1 MRFILIGLM
10 VGLMTP
16 GCGKNKEETKKA
28 PKVSTKKKGPSRAPI
43 RQAVVKTKQGKPT
56 SMPASRPASRPMG
69 KLPPGHPPM
78 GGGAASQ
85 PAAAASGG
93 NINGTITL
101 DKAQADKV
109 KAGSTL
115 FIIVRRDEGEGKK
128 GMMLAAKKIAVTGA
142 AMFPLKYT
150 VTPKDVMMAGTSLVG
165 NVRVSARVDQD
176 GDAISKQPGDVT
188 GAAKA
193 PVTVG
198 GKKNADFTLNSKI

>member
-43 RQAVVKTKQGKPT
+43 RRAVEDQAGQADQYASEPT
-56 SMPASRPASRPMG
+56 SVASNG
-69 KLPPGHPPM
+69 KAAAGHPPM

-115 FIIVRRDEGEGKK
+115 FIIVRRDEGEEKK
-128 GMMLAAKKIAVTGA
+128 A
-142 AMFPLKYT
+142 
-150 VTPKDVMMAGTSLVG
+150 
-165 NVRVSARVDQD
+165 
-176 GDAISKQPGDVT
+176 
-188 GAAKA
+188 
-193 PVTVG
+193 
-198 GKKNADFTLNSKI
+198 

>member
-1 MRFILIGLM
+1 MRFIIIGLM
-10 VGLMTP
+10 IGLMTP
-16 GCGKNKEETKKA
+16 GCGKEETKKPA
-28 PKVSTKKKGPSRAPI
+28 PKVSTKKKGPSRAPV
-43 RQAVVKTKQGKPT
+43 RQAVVKTKQGMPT

-78 GGGAASQ
+78 GGAASQ

-93 NINGTITL
+93 NINGTISL
-101 DKAQADKV
+101 DKAQAGKI

-115 FIIVRRDEGEGKK
+115 FIIVRRDEGEGKR
-128 GMMLAAKKIAVTGA
+128 GMMLAAKKINVTGA

-165 NVRVSARVDQD
+165 NVRVSARIDQD
-176 GDAISKQPGDVT
+176 GDAISKQPGDVV

-193 PVTVG
+193 PVEVG
-198 GKKNADFTLNSKI
+198 SKKAADFTLDSAI

>member
-16 GCGKNKEETKKA
+16 GCAKEEPKKA
-28 PKVSTKKKGPSRAPI
+28 PKVSVKKKNGPSRAPV
-43 RQAVVKTKQGKPT
+43 RQAVVKTKQGMPT

-78 GGGAASQ
+78 GAGASQ
-85 PAAAASGG
+85 PPGAATG
-93 NINGTITL
+93 GTIEGSIQL
-101 DKAQADKV
+101 DKSQSAKV

-128 GMMLAAKKIAVTGA
+128 GMMLAAKKIMVTGS

-165 NVRVSARVDQD
+165 KVRVSARIDQD
-176 GDAISKQPGDVT
+176 GDAISKQPGDVI

-193 PVTVG
+193 PVMVG
-198 GKKNADFTLNSKI
+198 DKKPADFTLDSAI